1 MLEGAE
7 KIKGQKMNVS
17 LFNKQI
23 RMNHLTLVSR
33 RQNPLKLLHSIMIL
47 NTTSLPYKAG
57 PKNTHTTHTHTH
69 WSPLMK
75 KGKTLMQRF
84 SWIVNLTL
92 IRIHLYTMLQILYK
106 IVSQALLVSCNPMFY
121 TSKSNS

>member
-57 PKNTHTTHTHTH
+57 PKKNTHTHTH
-69 WSPLMK
+69 
-75 KGKTLMQRF
+75 
-84 SWIVNLTL
+84 
-92 IRIHLYTMLQILYK
+92 
-106 IVSQALLVSCNPMFY
+106 
-121 TSKSNS
+121 TSHHS